1 MNPPPRNRGQ
11 IYKEIMYLGKRKINN
26 PDEYERLRQMNTTDK
41 CGATWNTF
49 IELEG
54 LINKSAL
61 AEQYFEKSQSW
72 LSQRLHG
79 CTVRKKAMTFK
90 EEEYHQLAEAFRHI
104 ALRLNAH
111 ADEIDNAAMDN
122 PDSMR

>member
-1 MNPPPRNRGQ
+1 
-11 IYKEIMYLGKRKINN
+11 MYLGKRKIFN
-26 PDEYERLRQMNTTDK
+26 PEKHEIIRKEVITDK
-41 CGATWNTF
+41 CGATWNAF

-79 CTVRKKAMTFK
+79 CTVRKKAMAFK

-122 PDSMR
+122 PDNMR